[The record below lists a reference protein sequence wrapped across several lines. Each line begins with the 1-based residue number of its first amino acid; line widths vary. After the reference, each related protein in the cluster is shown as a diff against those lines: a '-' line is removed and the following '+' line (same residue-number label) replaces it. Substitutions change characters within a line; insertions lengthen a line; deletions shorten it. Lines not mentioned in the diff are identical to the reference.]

1 MKLKK
6 YHLLLL
12 SIFLICGNQILAQTS
27 DPLMSNKT
35 YNQFP
40 LKSFI
45 QEIQRDFNV
54 NFIFK
59 EEWIDKM
66 TVSGNYAGRTLSQ
79 ALTTIFNDNNLSV
92 VIRGQ
97 NVVVYQKR
105 NEVLS
110 KLIEAEKAIDKN
122 TIVIGDENAATTND
136 ETVILSG
143 FIKDGKTGDELYG
156 ASIGVAEL
164 GIGTVSNKYGFYRME
179 IPPGLYKIT
188 VKFVGFEES
197 GFKVL
202 LKNSGKFDVEL
213 YESSLLLDE
222 VEVSEEGPQHNVTS
236 TSISTTKLNIR
247 AIKKLPAFLGEVD
260 VVKSMLLLPGVT
272 TVGEGASGFNVRGG
286 SADQNLFLFDD
297 APVFNPSHLFGFFSN
312 FNPDVVQ
319 EVTLYKGGIP
329 AKYGDRISSVLDVQS
344 KDGNIDKFGLKG
356 GIGIV
361 SSRLALEAPIS
372 NGKSSLIVGGRTS
385 YSDWMLNRVKDIEIK
400 QSSAQFYDANIKWN
414 SEIGE
419 HDKLSFSGYISDD
432 QFKFAQDTSYNWT
445 TRNLTAKWRHLFKQK
460 LYVEVI
466 GAIADYSYEVDGLKP
481 SFTFNLKSGINY
493 RSLGAKFTF
502 IPRPNHEIS
511 YGAALDR
518 YKFRPGDLTVDENSS
533 VIPKLIEVEQANEL
547 SVYVQDEYK
556 ISNRLTVVA
565 GMRYSKYDNVG
576 NGDVIR
582 YESGLPRNGGTAMD
596 TVSFG
601 NNETIASYAGFE
613 PRLSMKYTLT
623 NSSSVKLSY
632 NRLRQYIHTIS
643 NTTAVTPIDIWK
655 SSDSY
660 LEPQIGD
667 QIAVGFFKNLD
678 DNNVETS
685 VEVYYKNLDNI
696 IDYKNGA
703 EIVLNENIEQVLLAG
718 IGRAYG
724 IEFFLKK
731 KSGRLTGW
739 TSYTLSRT
747 ERKVDGLFPEEDINK
762 GRYYPADYDQP
773 HNLSVVANYQ
783 ITKRW
788 RMGFNFTYRTG
799 RPTTAPEAKFTI
811 NGTELAFFSER
822 NQHRI
827 PDYHRLDFSV
837 TLEGGHKR
845 KKILDGNWTFSLYNV
860 YGRRNAYSVFFQ
872 DPPGAPPGAYKLS
885 VLGAIFPSLSYN
897 FEL

>member
-1 MKLKK
+1 MKLTPYLK
-6 YHLLLL
+6 LLIVLTFL
-12 SIFLICGNQILAQTS
+12 SADLFAQTS
-27 DPLMSNKT
+27 QRLMSDKN
-35 YNQFP
+35 YQDV
-40 LKSFI
+40 SMADFI
-45 QEIQRDFNV
+45 GEIQNDFGV
-54 NFIFK
+54 RFIYK
-59 EEWIDKM
+59 EDWVKDM
-66 TVSGNYAGRTLSQ
+66 RVSGSFSGKTLSQ
-79 ALTTIFNDNNLSV
+79 ALTSIFTENNLSIV
-92 VIRGQ
+92 FRGQ
-97 NVVVYQKR
+97 NIVVYQKR
-105 NEVLS
+105 SEVLS
-110 KLIEAEKAIDKN
+110 RLIEAEKSIDEN
-122 TIVIGDENAATTND
+122 TIIIGEELENPSD
-136 ETVILSG
+136 DQTVILSG
-143 FIKDGKTGDELYG
+143 FIKDGKNGDDLYG
-156 ASIGVAEL
+156 ASVGIAEL
-164 GIGTVSNKYGFYRME
+164 GVGTVSNKYGYYTLDV
-179 IPPGLYKIT
+179 PPGLYNLT

-197 GFKVL
+197 KYKILV
-202 LKNSGKFDVEL
+202 KNTGKFNVEL
-213 YESSLLLDE
+213 FESSLLLEE
-222 VEVSEEGPQHNVTS
+222 VEVSEEGPQYNVNS

-260 VVKSMLLLPGVT
+260 VVKSLLMLPGVT

-286 SADQNLFLFDD
+286 GTDQNLFLFDD

-312 FNPDVVQ
+312 FNPDIVQ

-361 SSRLALEAPIS
+361 SSRLAMETPIAK
-372 NGKSSLIVGGRTS
+372 GKSSLILGGRTS
-385 YSDWMLNRVKDIEIK
+385 YSDWLLHRVKDIEIK

-414 SEIGE
+414 TELGKN
-419 HDKLSFSGYISDD
+419 DKISVSGYISDD
-432 QFKFAQDTSYNWT
+432 TFKFAQDTSYNWT
-445 TRNLTAKWRHLFKQK
+445 TKNLTAKWRHLFKKK
-460 LYVEVI
+460 LFVELI
-466 GAIADYSYEVDGLKP
+466 GAYADYSYQVDGLKP
-481 SFTFNLKSGINY
+481 SFTFNLASGINY
-493 RSLGAKFTF
+493 RSIGAKFTY
-502 IPRPNHEIS
+502 IPLPNHEIS
-511 YGAALDR
+511 YGASMDR
-518 YKFRPGDLTVDENSS
+518 YKFRPGDLTVDASS
-533 VIPKLIEVEQANEL
+533 TVVPKLIDEEQSNEI
-547 SVYVQDEYK
+547 SAYVQDEYK
-556 ISNRLTVVA
+556 INNRLTIVA
-565 GMRYSKYDNVG
+565 GMRFSKFDNVG
-576 NGDVIR
+576 SGNVVI
-582 YESGLPRNGGTAMD
+582 YETGLPRNSSTVLDTAA
-596 TVSFG
+596 FG
-601 NNETIASYAGFE
+601 KNQTIASYSGFE
-613 PRLSMKYTLT
+613 PRFSAKYSLT
-623 NSSSVKLSY
+623 NTSSIKFSY

-655 SSDSY
+655 SSDAY
-660 LEPQIGD
+660 IEPQIGD
-667 QIAVGFFKNLD
+667 QVALGYFRNFN
-678 DNNVETS
+678 DNNLETS
-685 VEVYYKNLDNI
+685 VEVYYKKLDNI

-703 EIVLNENIEQVLLAG
+703 EIVLNENIEQVLLSG

-724 IEFFLKK
+724 VEFFIKK
-731 KSGRLTGW
+731 KDGRLTGW
-739 TSYTLSRT
+739 TSYTFSRT

-788 RMGFNFTYRTG
+788 RMGFNFTFRTG